1 MIAAQL
7 DRLREV
13 DPAAWEIYEQEAGCF
28 QFDDQRRGWI
38 LQAVLQEAIREK
50 GWLLEQSTF
59 TVKPSAK
66 IWRPEDS
73 IFNTYIGVGESPT
86 CALLAAYLEAKTC

>member
-13 DPAAWEIYEQEAGCF
+13 DPATWEIYEQEAGCF

-38 LQAVLQEAIREK
+38 LQAVLQEAISSRC
-50 GWLLEQSTF
+50 WLLEQSTF
-59 TVKPSAK
+59 TDRPTAR
-66 IWRPEDS
+66 IWKSSGPIHNVTTKSGD
-73 IFNTYIGVGESPT
+73 SPT
-86 CALLAAYLEAKTC
+86 CALLAAYLEAITC